1 MSATQKHK
9 VRVFTEAYLHR
20 ALSLGVIMNPNSIN
34 STSVILGVIYDL
46 TGERVHS
53 NFEGVVT
60 ATVTGTVEIEKDTI
74 QVLLTNDRTNY
85 ATIDIMWEDYG
96 YKKFEKLGLYG
107 RMSTQWQK
115 VEKTGERAFT
125 VFSDTYEIEITY

>member
-1 MSATQKHK
+1 
-9 VRVFTEAYLHR
+9 
-20 ALSLGVIMNPNSIN
+20 MNPNSIN
-34 STSVILGVIYDL
+34 STSVILDVIDDL
-46 TGERVHS
+46 TGERVYS
-53 NFEGVVT
+53 NFEGIVT
-60 ATVTGTVEIEKDTI
+60 ATVKGTVEIEKDTI
-74 QVLLTNDRTNY
+74 KVLLTNDRTNY